1 VRRRSSIFREEVIGF
16 ARPLKAEK
24 WHMMY
29 RSASLVRGFR
39 GSSDEFT
46 IVAILALLGLALSL
60 LAIEKGLID
69 PEYMANLLL
78 LF

>member
-16 ARPLKAEK
+16 ARPLNAED
-24 WHMMY
+24 MMY

-60 LAIEKGLID
+60 LAIGKGLID